1 MYSLRRNV
9 IRLCIPILS
18 LGLIM
23 GTILLLM
30 HPVEAYAH
38 PSQSQ
43 DTLSAFS
50 SSGIKVNYSS
60 NGAFAASGDYTLEAT
75 EIIGTNAHMNS
86 LPDPLHPTLTF
97 SASTMTGFSLSH
109 PFYGVNLVL
118 SSNGS
123 VSATGVA
130 IKTGLFQD
138 VNTGLKSFANKADL
152 LILAAGGT
160 VPRLVM
166 KNVTL
171 KVDRSI
177 YANTFTVTSFHMVV
191 SATAPAPLKAS
202 PPTDTPSSTVTPSP
216 TKTPP
221 TKGTPLPTGT
231 PSLPL
236 PLPTL
241 TPPSVPT
248 PTPTPKKC
256 PCLLLCLIC

>member
-1 MYSLRRNV
+1 
-9 IRLCIPILS
+9 
-18 LGLIM
+18 
-23 GTILLLM
+23 
-30 HPVEAYAH
+30 
-38 PSQSQ
+38 
-43 DTLSAFS
+43 
-50 SSGIKVNYSS
+50 
-60 NGAFAASGDYTLEAT
+60 
-75 EIIGTNAHMNS
+75 
-86 LPDPLHPTLTF
+86 
-97 SASTMTGFSLSH
+97 MTGFSLSH

-171 KVDRSI
+171 KVDTSI
-177 YANTFTVTSFHMVV
+177 YANTFTVTSFKMAV
-191 SATAPAPLKAS
+191 SETAPAPLKAS
-202 PPTDTPSSTVTPSP
+202 PPTDTPSP

-221 TKGTPLPTGT
+221 AKGTPIPTGT
-231 PSLPL
+231 PSV

-241 TPPSVPT
+241 TPPSIPT